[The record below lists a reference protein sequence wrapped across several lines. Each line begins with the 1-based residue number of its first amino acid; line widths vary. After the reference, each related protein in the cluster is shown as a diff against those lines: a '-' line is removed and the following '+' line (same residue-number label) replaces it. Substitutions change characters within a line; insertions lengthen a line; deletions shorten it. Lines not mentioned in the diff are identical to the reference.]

1 MSQTIRTHIL
11 PIGDFTFDSGE
22 TLPGIELAYETYGTL
37 NADKSN
43 AILLFHALTGSH
55 HAHGHNDSLPEA
67 GDFWQPENFEG
78 WWDRMIGPGKPL
90 DTEKYFIICINYLGS
105 CYGTSGPCSIAPD

>member
-22 TLPGIELAYETYGTL
+22 TLPGIELAYETYGKL

-55 HAHGHNDSLPEA
+55 HAHGLNASLPEA

-78 WWDRMIGPGKPL
+78 W
-90 DTEKYFIICINYLGS
+90 
-105 CYGTSGPCSIAPD
+105 